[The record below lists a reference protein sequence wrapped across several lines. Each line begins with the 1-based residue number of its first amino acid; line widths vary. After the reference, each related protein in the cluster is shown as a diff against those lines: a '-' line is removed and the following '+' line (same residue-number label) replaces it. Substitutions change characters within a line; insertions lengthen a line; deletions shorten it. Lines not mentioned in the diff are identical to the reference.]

1 MNLPKGVFICLSTQV
16 MVNNTVM
23 NEQHPISTN
32 NYRSIPESV
41 MTASRS
47 ELNDVKLNIV
57 DGQLPQD
64 ISGHV
69 FLVAPVGS
77 VDSGGLPH
85 PDGTPIFNGD
95 GMIYRFD
102 FNSSQDVKVTTKI
115 AKTPDYYADLA
126 TQEGSKYEKYRF
138 RNLGMGRVS
147 LPLGLRN
154 QLSTAFLAMKF
165 SEQESDRLLLNL
177 DGGRPYEIDPQTLET
192 VTPVGSNQEWRAQ
205 AETPFKFTF
214 EPVLSTAHPVFDPH
228 TKEMFT
234 VNYGRSLGNILQ
246 AIPLIYELDQI
257 PEEIDDF
264 LEGLSGFLR
273 GEYLQDLWKIFFQF
287 SDNLLQFYGNIFENI
302 AGVDI
307 DNFVYLIRWD
317 GAGDLERWRVV
328 LPDKT
333 PVKIEQTMHQIGM
346 SQDYII
352 LMDSAFQFGL
362 EQVINNP
369 VPNSKAVDKTI
380 QAILG
385 RPQSPNTTLYIIPRR
400 QLKVGQYPVSNDLEV
415 EVVAQKVVIPLE
427 TVHFLV
433 DYDNPDN
440 QITLHLAQI
449 CAWDGAQWIRNYD
462 KSPYPPHNPVEP
474 RLHGMIT
481 NALDISRMGR
491 YKVDGNS
498 GKIINAQKI
507 YDSQCTWGIGYYAY
521 GGLST
526 TTIPQRLE
534 NIYWTSLGLWKEL
547 ISDSVLQLYKD
558 YKYRA
563 VSTEELLR
571 LADIGIPA
579 HLYRIY
585 TSDASLNISDR
596 YEFPQGYMVNSA
608 QFIPRGDDRG
618 DSTNGYIF
626 CAVLSGTG
634 NEIWIFD
641 AQDLASGALCKL
653 SHSSLNFGFT
663 IHTTWLAT
671 IARRNASY
679 HIGVRQDYQD
689 IVKQKSAEVQ
699 ELFETE
705 IYPHFA
711 G

>member
-1 MNLPKGVFICLSTQV
+1 MSQQNQTS
-16 MVNNTVM
+16 NT
-23 NEQHPISTN
+23 S
-32 NYRSIPESV
+32 NYRSVPESV

-47 ELNDVKLNIV
+47 ELNNVELNLL

-69 FLVAPVGS
+69 FVIAPVGS
-77 VDSGGLPH
+77 VDSGGLPYV
-85 PDGTPIFNGD
+85 DGTPIFNGD

-102 FNSSQDVKVTTKI
+102 FDKPQSARVTTKI
-115 AKTPDYYADLA
+115 TTTPDYYADLA
-126 TQEGSKYEKYRF
+126 TRPGSKYEKHRF

-147 LPLGLRN
+147 LSLGLRN

-165 SEQESDRLLLNL
+165 SQQESDRLLLNL

-205 AETPFKFTF
+205 AQTPLKFTF
-214 EPVLSTAHPVFDPH
+214 EPVLSTAHPVFDPY
-228 TKEMFT
+228 TKEVFT

-246 AIPLIYELDQI
+246 AIPLIYDLDQI
-257 PEEIDDF
+257 PAEIDELLERLAEFVRVEYIQDF
-264 LEGLSGFLR
+264 L
-273 GEYLQDLWKIFFQF
+273 QIFFQF
-287 SDNLLQFYGNIFENI
+287 SDNLLQFYVNLFAKI

-317 GAGDLERWRVV
+317 GKGDLERWRVV

-346 SQDYII
+346 SQDYVI
-352 LMDSAFQFGL
+352 LMDTAFQFGL

-369 VPNSKAVDKTI
+369 VPNKKGVDQTI
-380 QAILG
+380 QAFLG

-400 QLKVGQYPVSNDLEV
+400 QLQRGQYPLRNDLEV

-433 DYDNPDN
+433 DYENPDN
-440 QITLHLAQI
+440 QIILHLAHI
-449 CAWDGAQWIRNYD
+449 SAWDGAQWIRNYD
-462 KSPYPPHNPVEP
+462 KSAYPPNNPVEP

-491 YKVDGNS
+491 YKIDADS
-498 GKIINAQKI
+498 GKVITSQKI
-507 YDSQCTWGIGYYAY
+507 YDSRCTWGIGYYAY
-521 GGLST
+521 RDLST
-526 TTIPQRLE
+526 TTIPRRLE

-547 ISDSVLQLYKD
+547 ISDSVFQLYKD

-563 VSTEELLR
+563 VPTEELLR
-571 LADIGIPA
+571 LADTGIPA
-579 HLYRIY
+579 QLYRIY
-585 TSDASLNISDR
+585 TSDESLKISDR
-596 YEFPQGYMVNSA
+596 YEFPNGYMVNSA
-608 QFIPRGDDRG
+608 QFIPRGDIQG
-618 DSTNGYIF
+618 NSTDGYIF
-626 CAVLSGTG
+626 CAVLSGIG
-634 NEIWIFD
+634 NEIWLFD
-641 AQDLASGALCKL
+641 AQDLASGPLCKL
-653 SHSSLNFGFT
+653 SHPSLDFGFT
-663 IHTTWLAT
+663 IHTAWLAE
-671 IARRNASY
+671 IAPRNASY

-689 IVKQKSAEVQ
+689 IVKQRSKEIQ
-699 ELFETE
+699 ELFEEE
-705 IYPHFA
+705 IYPYFE

>member
-1 MNLPKGVFICLSTQV
+1 MSEQNQTS
-16 MVNNTVM
+16 NTS
-23 NEQHPISTN
+23 H
-32 NYRSIPESV
+32 YRPVPESV

-47 ELNDVKLNIV
+47 ELNNVELNIL
-57 DGQLPQD
+57 DGKLPED

-69 FLVAPVGS
+69 FVIAPVGS
-77 VDSGGLPH
+77 VDSGGLPYV
-85 PDGTPIFNGD
+85 DGTPIFNGD

-102 FNSSQDVKVTTKI
+102 FDKPESARVTTKI

-126 TQEGSKYEKYRF
+126 TRPGSKYEKYRF

-147 LPLGLRN
+147 LSLGLRN

-165 SEQESDRLLLNL
+165 SPEESDRLLLNL

-205 AETPFKFTF
+205 AETPLKFTF
-214 EPVLSTAHPVFDPH
+214 EPVLSTAHPVFDPN
-228 TKEMFT
+228 TKEVFT
-234 VNYGRSLGNILQ
+234 VNYGRSVGNILQ
-246 AIPLIYELDQI
+246 AIPLIDDLDQI
-257 PEEIDDF
+257 PEEIDELLERLAEFVRVEYIQDF
-264 LEGLSGFLR
+264 L
-273 GEYLQDLWKIFFQF
+273 QIFFQF
-287 SDNLLQFYGNIFENI
+287 SDNLLQFYVNLFAKI
-302 AGVDI
+302 AGVDV

-317 GAGDLERWRVV
+317 GKGDLERWRVV

-346 SQDYII
+346 SQDYVI
-352 LMDSAFQFGL
+352 LMDTAFQFGL

-369 VPNSKAVDKTI
+369 VPNKKGVDQTI
-380 QAILG
+380 QAFLG

-400 QLKVGQYPVSNDLEV
+400 QLKKGQYPLRNDLEV

-433 DYDNPDN
+433 DYENPDN
-440 QITLHLAQI
+440 QIILHLAHI
-449 CAWDGAQWIRNYD
+449 SAWDGAQWIRNYD

-491 YKVDGNS
+491 YRVDADS
-498 GKIINAQKI
+498 GKVITSQKI
-507 YDSQCTWGIGYYAY
+507 YDSRCTWGIGYYAY
-521 GGLST
+521 RDLST
-526 TTIPQRLE
+526 TTIPNRLE

-547 ISDSVLQLYKD
+547 ISDSVFQLYKD

-563 VSTEELLR
+563 VPTEELLR
-571 LADIGIPA
+571 LADTGIPA
-579 HLYRIY
+579 QLYRIY
-585 TSDASLNISDR
+585 TSDESLKIGDR
-596 YEFPQGYMVNSA
+596 YEFPNGYMVNSA
-608 QFIPRGDDRG
+608 QFIPRGDIQG
-618 DSTNGYIF
+618 DSTDGYIF
-626 CAVLSGTG
+626 CAVLSGIG

-641 AQDLASGALCKL
+641 AQDLASGPLCQL
-653 SHSSLNFGFT
+653 SHPSLDFGFT
-663 IHTTWLAT
+663 IHTAWLAE
-671 IARRNASY
+671 IAPRNASY

-689 IVKQKSAEVQ
+689 IVKQRSKDIQ
-699 ELFETE
+699 ELFEQE
-705 IYPHFA
+705 IYPHFE

>member
-1 MNLPKGVFICLSTQV
+1 
-16 MVNNTVM
+16 
-23 NEQHPISTN
+23 
-32 NYRSIPESV
+32 
-41 MTASRS
+41 
-47 ELNDVKLNIV
+47 
-57 DGQLPQD
+57 
-64 ISGHV
+64 
-69 FLVAPVGS
+69 
-77 VDSGGLPH
+77 
-85 PDGTPIFNGD
+85 
-95 GMIYRFD
+95 
-102 FNSSQDVKVTTKI
+102 
-115 AKTPDYYADLA
+115 
-126 TQEGSKYEKYRF
+126 
-138 RNLGMGRVS
+138 
-147 LPLGLRN
+147 
-154 QLSTAFLAMKF
+154 
-165 SEQESDRLLLNL
+165 
-177 DGGRPYEIDPQTLET
+177 
-192 VTPVGSNQEWRAQ
+192 
-205 AETPFKFTF
+205 
-214 EPVLSTAHPVFDPH
+214 
-228 TKEMFT
+228 

-246 AIPLIYELDQI
+246 AIPLIYDLDQI
-257 PEEIDDF
+257 PEEIDSF
-264 LEGLSGFLR
+264 LEGLSEFLR
-273 GEYLQDLWKIFFQF
+273 VEYLRNLFQRFFQA
-287 SDNLLQFYGNIFENI
+287 SDNLLQFYANIFEKI
-302 AGVDI
+302 AGVDV

-317 GAGDLERWRVV
+317 GKGDLERWRVV

-380 QAILG
+380 QALLG
-385 RPQSPNTTLYIIPRR
+385 RPQSPNTTIYIIPRR
-400 QLKVGQYPVSNDLEV
+400 QLKAGQYPASNDLEV

-433 DYDNPDN
+433 DYENPDN

-462 KSPYPPHNPVEP
+462 KSPYPPHNPVDP

-491 YKVDGNS
+491 YKVDGES
-498 GKIINAQKI
+498 GEVLKAQKI

-521 GGLST
+521 RDSST
-526 TTIPQRLE
+526 TTIPPRLD

-563 VSTEELLR
+563 VPVEELLR
-571 LADIGIPA
+571 LADTGIPA

-585 TSDASLNISDR
+585 TSDESLNISDR
-596 YEFPQGYMVNSA
+596 YEFPKGYMVNSA
-608 QFIPRGDDRG
+608 QFIPREDNQG

-626 CAVLSGTG
+626 CAVLSGVG

-653 SHSSLNFGFT
+653 SHPSLDFGFT
-663 IHTTWLAT
+663 IHTAWLAKT
-671 IARRNASY
+671 APRNASY

-689 IVKQKSAEVQ
+689 IVKQKSPEIQ
-699 ELFETE
+699 ELFEKE
-705 IYPHFA
+705 IYPHFED
-711 G
+711 

>member
-1 MNLPKGVFICLSTQV
+1 MSEQNPTS
-16 MVNNTVM
+16 NT
-23 NEQHPISTN
+23 
-32 NYRSIPESV
+32 NYDRSVPESV

-47 ELNDVKLNIV
+47 ELNDLQLNIL

-69 FLVAPVGS
+69 FVVATVGS
-77 VDSGGLPH
+77 VDSGGLPY

-102 FNSSQDVKVTTKI
+102 FNSSQDVRVTTRL

-126 TQEGSKYEKYRF
+126 TKQGSKYEKYRF

-154 QLSTAFLAMKF
+154 QLTTAFLAMKF
-165 SEQESDRLLLNL
+165 SESESDRLLLNL
-177 DGGRPYEIDPQTLET
+177 DGGRPYEIDPQTLAT

-214 EPVLSTAHPVFDPH
+214 EPVLSTAHPVFDPY
-228 TKEMFT
+228 TKEVFT

-246 AIPLIYELDQI
+246 AIPLIYDLDQI
-257 PEEIDDF
+257 PEEVDSF
-264 LEGLSGFLR
+264 LEGLSEFLR
-273 GEYLQDLWKIFFQF
+273 VEYLRNFFQRF
-287 SDNLLQFYGNIFENI
+287 FQSSDNLLQFYANVFEKI
-302 AGVDI
+302 AGVDV

-317 GAGDLERWRVV
+317 GKSDLERWRVV

-346 SQDYII
+346 SQDYIV

-380 QAILG
+380 QALLG
-385 RPQSPNTTLYIIPRR
+385 RPQSPNTTIYIIPRR
-400 QLKVGQYPVSNDLEV
+400 QLKAGQYPASNDLEV

-433 DYDNPDN
+433 DYENPDN

-462 KSPYPPHNPVEP
+462 KSPYPPHNPVDP

-491 YKVDGNS
+491 YKVDGES
-498 GKIINAQKI
+498 GQILKAQKI

-521 GGLST
+521 RDSST
-526 TTIPQRLE
+526 TTIPPRLE

-563 VSTEELLR
+563 VPVEELLR
-571 LADIGIPA
+571 LADTGIPA

-585 TSDASLNISDR
+585 TSDESLNIADR
-596 YEFPQGYMVNSA
+596 YEFPNGYMVNSA
-608 QFIPRGDDRG
+608 QFIPRGDVQG
-618 DSTNGYIF
+618 DSTDGYIF
-626 CAVLSGTG
+626 CAVLSGAG

-653 SHSSLNFGFT
+653 SHPSLDFGFT
-663 IHTTWLAT
+663 IHTAWLAQ
-671 IARRNASY
+671 IAPRNASY

-689 IVKQKSAEVQ
+689 IVKQKSAKVQ
-699 ELFETE
+699 ELFEKE
-705 IYPHFA
+705 IYPHFED
-711 G
+711 